1 MSKFIPKL
9 VNERG
14 NTFILLDDV
23 FCHEEAIKYCKEHK
37 HDIKFTCGNYTCA
50 VELLYYLQQEGYMFD
65 IRRRNAGKD
74 INCDIPVYDTVY
86 CYLPKGD
93 AAE

>member
-1 MSKFIPKL
+1 MSKFIPKI

-23 FCHEEAIKYCKEHK
+23 FCHEEAIEYCKEHK

-50 VELLYYLQQEGYMFD
+50 TEILCKIYEAGYTLRP
-65 IRRRNAGKD
+65 IRRTEKLPGGCGD
-74 INCDIPVYDTVY
+74 LDYFDTVY
-86 CYLPKGD
+86 CYR
-93 AAE
+93 EVNV